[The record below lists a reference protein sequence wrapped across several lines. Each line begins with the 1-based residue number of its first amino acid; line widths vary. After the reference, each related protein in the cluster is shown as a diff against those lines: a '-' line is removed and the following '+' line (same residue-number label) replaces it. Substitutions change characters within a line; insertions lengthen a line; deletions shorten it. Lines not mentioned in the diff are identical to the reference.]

1 MMSEIYSILILFC
14 VSAQF
19 KPKRLPVDAIWEV
32 NFELDG
38 KNAGYFHV
46 ENDGTT
52 TLLSEIVGR
61 EFL

>member
-19 KPKRLPVDAIWEV
+19 KPKRLPV
-32 NFELDG
+32 DG